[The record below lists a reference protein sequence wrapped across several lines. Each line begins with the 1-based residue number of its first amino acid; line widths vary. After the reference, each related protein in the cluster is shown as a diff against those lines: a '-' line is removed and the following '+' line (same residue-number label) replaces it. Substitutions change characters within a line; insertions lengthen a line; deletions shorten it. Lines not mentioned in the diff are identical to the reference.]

1 MQIDNHKTKEG
12 GYAILF
18 TVVIV
23 GIISIIT
30 FGLSNTAYKQTILS
44 SVARDSTTAFYQAD
58 IGSECAM
65 YVDNKFRD
73 NGMNSTEPDWMCG
86 GSVVVFNEPTT
97 EAITDGNKYTYS
109 LIMPDETSISKC
121 FRIEI
126 IKSETSA
133 LISTEINSRGYNI
146 CNKGNMRTVERALR
160 VTY

>member
-1 MQIDNHKTKEG
+1 MQIIHNKTKNG

-30 FGLSNTAYKQTILS
+30 FGLSNSAYKQTILS

-65 YVDNKFRD
+65 YADNKFQD
-73 NGMNSTEPDWMCG
+73 NEMNSAEPGWMCG
-86 GSVVVFNEPTT
+86 GSVVAFNAPTT
-97 EAITDGNKYTYS
+97 EAIMDGNKYTYS
-109 LIMPDETSISKC
+109 LIVPNETSIAKC
-121 FRIEI
+121 FRIDI
-126 IKSETSA
+126 IKLKTST